1 VGLVGGVQLAPSADG
16 AGKRGF
22 QVFEQCFRAGVLVR
36 VTGDTIAMSPPLIV
50 EKEQIDILVGTLA
63 DAIRK
68 AA

>member
-1 VGLVGGVQLAPSADG
+1 M
-16 AGKRGF
+16 
-22 QVFEQCFRAGVLVR
+22 VR